1 MLTEDLPLIV
11 TNAVEISG
19 WDQDDAL
26 FVEKSELLSDEFATK
41 YVALAHRIPD
51 GALVFLR
58 TLQSFQ
64 MHRPNPVAFEVEF
77 LGTDSE
83 GLQQFRLNDTQ
94 TRYSRV
100 NCLVN

>member
-11 TNAVEISG
+11 TNAVEVSG
-19 WDQDDAL
+19 WDQNDIF

-41 YVALAHRIPD
+41 YVALQHCIAN
-51 GALVFLR
+51 GALIFLR
-58 TLQSFQ
+58 ALQSFQ
-64 MHRPNPVAFEVEF
+64 MHRPSPIAFEVEF

-83 GLQQFRLNDTQ
+83 GLQQFRLNDAQ
-94 TRYSRV
+94 TRYSRL